1 MDWGRD
7 AVLWEWGICGKSTL
21 PLPSDYLSRA
31 YEAAVHGTDVITLA
45 EMFYSRGQIVESC
58 HISRNHLGFEEESA
72 SGNFSRPV
80 FKYPSPFPL
89 YNFKGWTGS
98 SKNGNVIFSPN
109 WQRLDG
115 AS

>member
-1 MDWGRD
+1 MDWGGD
-7 AVLWEWGICGKSTL
+7 AVLWDWDICGKSAL
-21 PLPSDYLSRA
+21 PLPSGYLICA
-31 YEAAVHGTDVITLA
+31 YEAAIQGTDVITLV
-45 EMFYSRGQIVESC
+45 EILYSRGQVVESR

-80 FKYPSPFPL
+80 FTYPSPFPL
-89 YNFKGWTGS
+89 YNFRGWTGS